1 MRTHPLHTAVVIGAV
16 LAAAVIGTTAPA
28 SAAARVAYSEL
39 VPTTATP
46 VIPASGPC
54 TTADTQARMT
64 QAYAAHWPKD
74 GVKGVNSA
82 TAKVLINLD
91 SLGNLVN
98 ARIANS
104 SGNSLLDDEALNAAR
119 QSKYAPEFHNCS
131 SFARSYYLDV
141 QFLNEMSFVR
151 EFLPTSSIRPFA
163 RRHA

>member
-16 LAAAVIGTTAPA
+16 LAAAVISTMAPA

-39 VPTTATP
+39 VPTTASP
-46 VIPASGPC
+46 AIPANGQC
-54 TTADTQARMT
+54 TTPDTEARMT
-64 QAYAAHWPKD
+64 QAYPAQWPKE

-91 SLGNLVN
+91 SLGNLVG

-104 SGNSLLDDEALNAAR
+104 SGSAILDDEALNAAR
-119 QSKYAPEFHNCS
+119 QSKYAPESHNCT

-141 QFLNEMSFVR
+141 MFLNEMSFVR
-151 EFLPTSSIRPFA
+151 EFLPSSSTRPFA